1 MVQTQ
6 VWPLLRY
13 LEASAPSTA
22 ASTSASSKTMKGAF
36 PPSSIDAFLIVGAH
50 WPSSSRPT
58 SVDPVKLSFLTSGLP
73 VSSPP
78 IARDPPVITLNS
90 PAGSPASSASAARSE
105 EHTGGPP
112 AGFQTPAHP
121 APDR

>member
-6 VWPLLRY
+6 VWPMCRY

-78 IARDPPVITLNS
+78 IAREIGRAQVRTPVTN
-90 PAGSPASSASAARSE
+90 
-105 EHTGGPP
+105 
-112 AGFQTPAHP
+112 AHIVCHLLHEKTN
-121 APDR
+121 

>member
-1 MVQTQ
+1 MRVLFRSTFSARDGAASFATKASWTPACTYKRLVQTQ

-50 WPSSSRPT
+50 WTSSSRPT
-58 SVDPVKLSFLTSGLP
+58 SVDPVKLSLLTKIG
-73 VSSPP
+73 
-78 IARDPPVITLNS
+78 R
-90 PAGSPASSASAARSE
+90 ASCRE
-105 EHTGGPP
+105 RVC
-112 AGFQTPAHP
+112 QYV
-121 APDR
+121 